1 MDLAKENSDLA
12 QAKASAS
19 TKSYI
24 TREQALNVALNIGKV
39 LLKSGAETSRVEDT
53 IARFCRSF
61 GYHDVNVFATPTMI
75 IIGDETT
82 ANASLMCRI
91 RYRSNNLS
99 NVKAINDFSYGIR
112 PESFNYEEAMAF
124 LHHLLQKKPPY
135 GKWTVCLASA
145 ICSAAFASMLGGNSQ
160 DFCAAFVT
168 GGLAMILLRQLDS
181 YGLGAFWENTV
192 AGSAIGALA
201 IMCCA
206 ISVQCTRTNIIVGS
220 LMPFLPGL
228 AFTNGLRDY
237 LSGDLISGNSRI
249 AEALLFAVSI
259 AFGLALTL
267 LVWYR
272 WGWELWPSPR

>member
-1 MDLAKENSDLA
+1 MKE
-12 QAKASAS
+12 QAR
-19 TKSYI
+19 YI

-39 LLKSGAETSRVEDT
+39 LLKNGAETSRVEDT
-53 IARFCRSF
+53 IARFCRTF
-61 GYHDVNVFATPTMI
+61 GFYDINIFATPTMI
-75 IIGDETT
+75 IIGDETMM
-82 ANASLMCRI
+82 NSSLMCRI

-99 NVKAINDFSYGIR
+99 NVKAINDLSYSIK
-112 PESFNYEEAMAF
+112 PESFDYDKTMDF
-124 LHHLLQKKPPY
+124 LHDLLKRQPPY

-145 ICSAAFASMLGGNSQ
+145 LCSAAFASMLGGNSH
-160 DFCAAFVT
+160 DFLAAFVT
-168 GGLAMILLRQLDS
+168 GGLAMVLLRRLDR

-201 IMCCA
+201 ILCCA
-206 ISVQCTRTNIIVGS
+206 VSVQCTRTNIIVGS

-259 AFGLALTL
+259 AFGLAFSL
-267 LVWYR
+267 LLWHR
-272 WGWELWPSPR
+272 FGWELWPRN

>member
-1 MDLAKENSDLA
+1 M
-12 QAKASAS
+12 
-19 TKSYI
+19 
-24 TREQALNVALNIGKV
+24 
-39 LLKSGAETSRVEDT
+39 EDT

-99 NVKAINDFSYGIR
+99 NVKAINDFSYSIR

>member
-1 MDLAKENSDLA
+1 MTADKH
-12 QAKASAS
+12 
-19 TKSYI
+19 YI

-53 IARFCRSF
+53 IMRFCRTF
-61 GYHDVNVFATPTMI
+61 GYHDINVFATPTMI
-75 IIGDETT
+75 IIGDET
-82 ANASLMCRI
+82 AVNASLMCRI

-99 NVKAINDFSYGIR
+99 NVKAINDFSYNID
-112 PESFNYEEAMAF
+112 PPNFNYDEAMAF
-124 LHHLLQKKPPY
+124 LRYLLQKCPPY

-145 ICSAAFASMLGGNSQ
+145 ICSAAFAGMLGGNSH
-160 DFCAAFVT
+160 DFVAAFVT
-168 GGLAMILLRQLDS
+168 GGLAMTLLRQFDGYSLS
-181 YGLGAFWENTV
+181 AFWENAL

-206 ISVQCTRTNIIVGS
+206 VSVQCTRMNIIVGS

-267 LVWYR
+267 LLWYR
-272 WGWELWPSPR
+272 WGWDLWPMAK